1 MASTPPT
8 PAPLDIAHHFA
19 NLPDPRHPAFQDHHL
34 LGDVLVIALCAM
46 LSGARSWDAIA
57 RFGRSKE
64 AWLRSIGLALPNGP
78 PAHDTFNRIFAAL
91 DPLAFQHCFTRW
103 INAVCDTL
111 GFLHIPVD
119 GKTVRGSRGPDGTVL
134 HLVSAWAA
142 EHRLTLA
149 QVAVPDKGNEITA
162 IPEVLRLLDVQGALV
177 SIDAIGCQKAI
188 AQQIRDAGGDY
199 LLAVKDN
206 QPTLHADIQA
216 AFDKALAVDLEG
228 VRHDLFVTE
237 ETGHGR
243 SEERVYVVLYEP
255 EGLSTAGEWPD
266 LQAVVQVWRTRRVG
280 DEESMEE
287 AHSISSSAS
296 AAAELAEGIRA
307 HWGIENGQHGCLD
320 VLFGEDRC
328 RSRQGNAA
336 ENLAWLRKMVLSLLR
351 QDKSKDSAPTKQLRA
366 ALEDDYRL
374 HLLNLLCG

>member
-1 MASTPPT
+1 
-8 PAPLDIAHHFA
+8 LDIAHHFA
-19 NLPDPRHPAFQDHHL
+19 NLPDPRHPAFRDHHL
-34 LGDVLVIALCAM
+34 LGDVLVITLCAM

-64 AWLRSIGLALPNGP
+64 TWLRSIGLALPNGP
-78 PAHDTFNRIFAAL
+78 PAHDTFHRIFAAM

-119 GKTVRGSRGPDGTVL
+119 GKTLRGSRGPDGTAL

-149 QVAVPDKGNEITA
+149 QVAVEDKGNEITA
-162 IPEVLRLLDVQGALV
+162 IPEVLRLLDLHGALV

-188 AQQIRDAGGDY
+188 AQQIREAGGDY

-255 EGLSTAGEWPD
+255 EGLSTAGEWPG

-287 AHSISSSAS
+287 AHYISSSAS

-307 HWGIENGQHGCLD
+307 HWGIENGQHWCLD